1 MGKGSPGKLSRRESE
16 VMDILY
22 RRGSATVAEILKDM
36 PDQPTYSAVRSIVR
50 VLADKGLVKHKAEGV
65 RYVYAPAQR
74 QETAQHSALSHLVRT
89 FFGGSPE
96 LAATAL
102 LSMQDTD
109 TAEAALNRIRAAIR
123 QRSEKGESK

>member
-1 MGKGSPGKLSRRESE
+1 MGKQSRGTLSRRESE

-22 RRGSATVAEILKDM
+22 RRGSATVSEIMKDM
-36 PDQPTYSAVRSIVR
+36 PDEPTYSAVRSIVR

-65 RYVYAPAQR
+65 RYVYSPVQR
-74 QETAQHSALSHLVRT
+74 AETAQHSALSHLVST

-102 LSMQDTD
+102 LSMQDTE
-109 TAEAALNRIRAAIR
+109 TAEASLNRIRAAIR
-123 QRSEKGESK
+123 RSAKGESK